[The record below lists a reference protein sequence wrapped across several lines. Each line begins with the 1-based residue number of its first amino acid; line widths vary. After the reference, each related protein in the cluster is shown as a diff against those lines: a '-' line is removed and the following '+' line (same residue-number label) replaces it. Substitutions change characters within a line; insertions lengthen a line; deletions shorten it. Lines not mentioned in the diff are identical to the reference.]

1 MNLYFSSCEDIW
13 RYLCPMF
20 LETLVSK
27 RSECWSV
34 MAWTGN
40 ACAAC
45 AVTHTVQRGNDVASD
60 RGSQMFSSH
69 RAWHHEAQCCDSY
82 HDFEECPG
90 TALPY
95 STQHQQPVDQ
105 IFPNCCT
112 PCFLLHKVHPS
123 VCNQHPDT
131 PPLLE
136 THIATSSPTHPC
148 ASCALLGTRR
158 KGRGSYTPSG
168 KAD

>member
-1 MNLYFSSCEDIW
+1 
-13 RYLCPMF
+13 MF

-95 STQHQQPVDQ
+95 SQ
-105 IFPNCCT
+105 
-112 PCFLLHKVHPS
+112 
-123 VCNQHPDT
+123 
-131 PPLLE
+131 
-136 THIATSSPTHPC
+136 
-148 ASCALLGTRR
+148 
-158 KGRGSYTPSG
+158 
-168 KAD
+168 